1 MGFLKPKVPKAPP
14 PPNPAMP
21 AISAIDAQDQ
31 QGELAPASFSLI
43 STAARGLSRRA
54 STQRTSLIGGV

>member
-1 MGFLKPKVPKAPP
+1 MSFMKPKVPKAPP
-14 PPNPAMP
+14 PPNPS
-21 AISAIDAQDQ
+21 ITAIDAQAMDE
-31 QGELAPASFSLI
+31 GLAPASMSLI